1 VLGIRIGILE
11 DMRIRGHI
19 PVGIYGECLHISE
32 LEWDSTCEFQRVRL
46 EQEEDRDETAL
57 RTSVKDSFEG

>member
-1 VLGIRIGILE
+1 MG
-11 DMRIRGHI
+11 DT
-19 PVGIYGECLHISE
+19 
-32 LEWDSTCEFQRVRL
+32 DSTCEFQRVRL